1 VYHRNG
7 PDRLAAF
14 EAEAPFIVDRAFRRT
29 DTVYAFRFN
38 HPQYIDLLFYG
49 ALQGRKRSSIKI
61 LASDERP
68 PPGGL
73 FIGRERECKQCPAL
87 DRQDDFVLYEYKPA
101 RPVVRTVFQ
110 LNSPLL
116 PVGSP
121 LQFLVGVE
129 NRSATFVNHI
139 ILEVTLPGAM
149 RLSAPP
155 FHERGTCRTASVGK
169 WYLPRAS
176 TTITC
181 NIGFM
186 PARASTA
193 IRYQVFVERGGP
205 LTSTARVSSDML
217 EVNPVGTGSAF
228 TVNLTPPAYARSS
241 PPRTPMP

>member
-1 VYHRNG
+1 MV
-7 PDRLAAF
+7 
-14 EAEAPFIVDRAFRRT
+14 
-29 DTVYAFRFN
+29 
-38 HPQYIDLLFYG
+38 
-49 ALQGRKRSSIKI
+49 
-61 LASDERP
+61 
-68 PPGGL
+68 
-73 FIGRERECKQCPAL
+73 
-87 DRQDDFVLYEYKPA
+87 YEYKPV

-129 NRSATFVNHI
+129 NSSAKFVNHI
-139 ILEVTLPGAM
+139 ILEVKLPGAM

-155 FHERGTCRTASVGK
+155 FHERGTCRTDSVGK

-181 NIGFM
+181 NIGFL
-186 PARASTA
+186 PAKTSTA

-217 EVNPVGTGSAF
+217 DVNPVGTGSAF
-228 TVNLTPPAYARSS
+228 TVNLTPPAYARSYPS
-241 PPRTPMP
+241 RTPMP